1 MILEGDVPPQRQLV
15 ALVLE
20 KGLDLL
26 GVQRGSPTADTTQRL
41 TDPPSLIEH
50 ILQSPWARPQLLELG
65 EPHCSLEPLLRE
77 IPWGWGELLPQAAP
91 PAPTS
96 CLQLRISIPSSPPLP
111 APAPWDGVSRSSCLG
126 LSLSPPDAPL
136 FSAPH
141 TSHFQPTSPRNFKYS
156 RLLSLLHGAAENHNH
171 DSALLKKAG
180 PQCLRG
186 SVMLPAPPPSC
197 LDPSP
202 PFFLSSKSPPC
213 RELGAGQGGGS

>member
-1 MILEGDVPPQRQLV
+1 M
-15 ALVLE
+15 LE

-26 GVQRGSPTADTTQRL
+26 GVQRGGPTADTTQRL

-65 EPHCSLEPLLRE
+65 EPYYSLEPLLRE
-77 IPWGWGELLPQAAP
+77 IPWGWGEPLPQAAP

-96 CLQLRISIPSSPPLP
+96 CLQLSISSPSSPPLLDP
-111 APAPWDGVSRSSCLG
+111 CSLGWGLKEQLSRAESVSSGR
-126 LSLSPPDAPL
+126 PL

-141 TSHFQPTSPRNFKYS
+141 TSHFQTTSPRNFKYS

-186 SVMLPAPPPSC
+186 SVMLSAP
-197 LDPSP
+197 P

-213 RELGAGQGGGS
+213 GELGAGQGAGS